1 MRFKKGGSMNENFI
15 DIWSNALKI
24 LQEEI
29 SPVGYKTYVEVMV
42 PRLVDQ
48 NTICFLSP
56 SNYHIDVCKKR
67 YLDLIQNTLTFLTK
81 KNYTI
86 IFEAKEI
93 IPETNIQNEDQKP
106 YVQEISQTT
115 NDENIKYTNDT
126 KISEGEEEQQ
136 KENRTT
142 NVLNSKYTFENF
154 IVGSNNRFAHAAAYA
169 VYENPGKK
177 YNPLFIYGG
186 VGLGKTHLMQAIGNA
201 VLQKDPSVKLLYA
214 TGELFANELVS
225 AIMTNKNEAFR
236 KKYRNIDLLLI
247 DDIQF
252 LAGKEKCQEEFFHTF
267 NTLFESGKQ
276 IVLTS
281 EKPPKEIDM
290 LEDRLKTRFE
300 MGLSVDIQAPDYETR
315 LAILRKKTENEHYVI
330 NDDILVKIAS
340 RVKTNIR
347 ELEGVFNKL
356 VAYTSFTNNEL
367 TDSVVDNTIESIL
380 VKNTKVL
387 TSKLIMQVVCKFFN
401 IKVTDIVSAK
411 KSNSIVYP
419 RQIAMYLCREL
430 ANMSFPNI
438 GKDFGGRD
446 HSTVLHA
453 YAKIKEEYE
462 NNSET
467 KDLIE
472 EMKKNLSVAN

>member
-1 MRFKKGGSMNENFI
+1 MEKNFI
-15 DIWSNALKI
+15 EIWSQALEI

-42 PRLVDQ
+42 PRLVDE
-48 NTICFLSP
+48 NTLCFLSP
-56 SNYHIDVCKKR
+56 SNYHIDICKKR
-67 YLDLIQNTLTFLTK
+67 YLDLIENTLSFLTK
-81 KNYTI
+81 KSYNIT
-86 IFEAKEI
+86 FEAKEL
-93 IPETNIQNEDQKP
+93 IPDN
-106 YVQEISQTT
+106 S
-115 NDENIKYTNDT
+115 
-126 KISEGEEEQQ
+126 EEEEIKVNNNVELQTP
-136 KENRTT
+136 KENFNNTSNSTVEVKEPKESMPDDTR
-142 NVLNSKYTFENF
+142 LNPRYTFENF
-154 IVGSNNRFAHAAAYA
+154 IIGSNNRFANAAAVA
-169 VYENPGKK
+169 VAENPGTK

-201 VLQKDPSVKLLYA
+201 MYKNNPNIKMIYA

-225 AIMTNKNEAFR
+225 AIMTDKNESFR

-281 EKPPKEIDM
+281 EKPPKEIPL

-315 LAILRKKTENEHYVI
+315 LAILRKKAEKERYII
-330 NDDILVKIAS
+330 NDDILVKIATK
-340 RVKTNIR
+340 VKTNIR

-356 VAYTSFTNNEL
+356 VAYTSFTNNDL
-367 TDSVVDNTIESIL
+367 TDDVVENTIESIL

-401 IKVTDIVSAK
+401 IKVSDMVSDK
-411 KSNSIVYP
+411 RSNNVAYP
-419 RQIAMYLCREL
+419 RQIAMYLCREV
-430 ANMSFPNI
+430 ANMSFPGI

-453 YAKIKEEYE
+453 YSKIKDEYE
-462 NNSET
+462 KNSET

-472 EMKKNLSVAN
+472 DIKKALSIAD

>member
-1 MRFKKGGSMNENFI
+1 MEKNFAQ
-15 DIWSNALKI
+15 IWSEALEI
-24 LQEEI
+24 LKNEM
-29 SPVGYKTYVEVMV
+29 SPVGYKTYVEVIS
-42 PRLVDQ
+42 PRLVDE
-48 NTICFLSP
+48 NTICFILP
-56 SNYHIDVCKKR
+56 SSYHIDICKKR
-67 YLDLIQNTLTFLTK
+67 FLDLIENTLTMLTNK
-81 KNYTI
+81 SYDI
-86 IFEAKEI
+86 IFESKEI
-93 IPETNIQNEDQKP
+93 IPDAIEEKIEEKNVVNIQKATNEEIEQNTLYNNSIQNSSVQETNE
-106 YVQEISQTT
+106 VA
-115 NDENIKYTNDT
+115 
-126 KISEGEEEQQ
+126 G
-136 KENRTT
+136 
-142 NVLNSKYTFENF
+142 LNPKYTFENF
-154 IVGSNNRFAHAAAYA
+154 IIGSNNRFAHAASVA

-201 VLQKDPSVKLLYA
+201 MHKANPNIRIIYC
-214 TGELFANELVS
+214 TGEVFANEVIS
-225 AIMTNKNEAFR
+225 AIMNSQNESFR

-252 LAGKEKCQEEFFHTF
+252 LAGKNKCQEEFFHTF

-281 EKPPKEIDM
+281 EKPPKEIPM

-315 LAILRKKTENEHYVI
+315 LAILRKKAEKERYVI
-330 NDDILVKIAS
+330 NDDILVKIAT
-340 RVKTNIR
+340 RVKSNIR

-356 VAYTSFTNNEL
+356 VAYTSFTKTEL
-367 TDSVVDNTIESIL
+367 TDAIVDNTIESIL
-380 VKNTKVL
+380 VKNTKVI

-401 IKVTDIVSAK
+401 IKVQDMISTK
-411 KSNSIVYP
+411 RSNNVAFP
-419 RQIAMYLCREL
+419 RQIAMYLCREI

-453 YAKIKEEYE
+453 YSKISNDY
-462 NNSET
+462 NNNPET

-472 EMKKNLSVAN
+472 DIKKSLSIED

>member
-1 MRFKKGGSMNENFI
+1 MI
-15 DIWSNALKI
+15 IWAQALEV

-29 SPVGYKTYVEVMV
+29 SPVGYKTYVDVMV
-42 PRLVDQ
+42 PRLVDE
-48 NTICFLSP
+48 NTLCFLSP
-56 SNYHIDVCKKR
+56 SNYHIDICKKR

-81 KNYTI
+81 KSYNI

-93 IPETNIQNEDQKP
+93 IPESNSNDNEDVPYKNVSIQN
-106 YVQEISQTT
+106 QTT
-115 NDENIKYTNDT
+115 NEENSNREETKTNSAITIKET
-126 KISEGEEEQQ
+126 KEKNI
-136 KENRTT
+136 
-142 NVLNSKYTFENF
+142 LNSKYTFENF

-169 VYENPGKK
+169 VYENPGNK

-201 VLQKDPSVKLLYA
+201 ILQQNPDTKIIYA

-225 AIMTNKNEAFR
+225 AIMTDKNEAFR

-281 EKPPKEIDM
+281 EKPPKEIYQ

-300 MGLSVDIQAPDYETR
+300 MGLSVDIQTPDYETR
-315 LAILRKKTENEHYVI
+315 LAILRKKAQTERYVI
-330 NDDILVKIAS
+330 NDDILIKIATK
-340 RVKTNIR
+340 VKSNIR

-356 VAYTSFTNNEL
+356 VAYTSFTNNDL
-367 TDSVVDNTIESIL
+367 TDAVVDNTIESIL
-380 VKNTKVL
+380 VKNTKIL
-387 TSKLIMQVVCKFFN
+387 TSKLVMQVVCKFFN
-401 IKVTDIVSAK
+401 IKVSDMVSDK
-411 KSNSIVYP
+411 RSNSVAFP
-419 RQIAMYLCREL
+419 RQIAMYLCREI

-453 YAKIKEEYE
+453 YSKIKEEYD
-462 NNSET
+462 NNLET

-472 EMKKNLSVAN
+472 DIKKALSIAD

>member
-1 MRFKKGGSMNENFI
+1 MEKNFI
-15 DIWSNALKI
+15 EIWSQALEI

-42 PRLVDQ
+42 PRLVDE
-48 NTICFLSP
+48 NTLCFLSP
-56 SNYHIDVCKKR
+56 SNYHIDICKKR
-67 YLDLIQNTLTFLTK
+67 YLDLIENTLSFLTK
-81 KNYTI
+81 KSYNIT
-86 IFEAKEI
+86 FEAKEI
-93 IPETNIQNEDQKP
+93 IPDN
-106 YVQEISQTT
+106 S
-115 NDENIKYTNDT
+115 
-126 KISEGEEEQQ
+126 EEENTVKTGSELQTPNEKINNTNKNIEV
-136 KENRTT
+136 KETKDNSAEVSR
-142 NVLNSKYTFENF
+142 LNPRYTFENF
-154 IVGSNNRFAHAAAYA
+154 IIGSNNRFANAAAVA
-169 VYENPGKK
+169 VAENPGTK

-201 VLQKDPSVKLLYA
+201 MYKNNPNIKMIYA

-225 AIMTNKNEAFR
+225 AIMTDKNESFR

-281 EKPPKEIDM
+281 EKPPKEIPL

-315 LAILRKKTENEHYVI
+315 LAILRKKAEKERYII
-330 NDDILVKIAS
+330 NDDILVKIATK
-340 RVKTNIR
+340 VKTNIR

-356 VAYTSFTNNEL
+356 VAYTSFTNNKL
-367 TDSVVDNTIESIL
+367 TNEVVDNTIESIL

-401 IKVTDIVSAK
+401 IKVSDMVSDK
-411 KSNSIVYP
+411 RSNNVAYP
-419 RQIAMYLCREL
+419 RQIAMYLCREV
-430 ANMSFPNI
+430 ANMSFPSI

-453 YAKIKEEYE
+453 YSKIKDEYE
-462 NNSET
+462 KNSET
-467 KDLIE
+467 KDLVEDI
-472 EMKKNLSVAN
+472 KKALSIAD

>member
-1 MRFKKGGSMNENFI
+1 MEENFMQ
-15 DIWSNALKI
+15 IWSQALEI

-42 PRLVDQ
+42 PRLVDE
-48 NTICFLSP
+48 NTLCFLSP
-56 SNYHIDVCKKR
+56 SNYHIEICKKR
-67 YLDLIQNTLTFLTK
+67 FLDLIQNTLTFLTK
-81 KNYTI
+81 KSYNI
-86 IFEAKEI
+86 IFEAKEL
-93 IPETNIQNEDQKP
+93 IPDNSNENEEIEETSNLQSN
-106 YVQEISQTT
+106 VQTT
-115 NDENIKYTNDT
+115 KDKV
-126 KISEGEEEQQ
+126 EEENTKDTSINVLNTK
-136 KENRTT
+136 KENYG
-142 NVLNSKYTFENF
+142 LNSKYTFDNF
-154 IVGSNNRFAHAAAYA
+154 IIGSNNRFAHAAAIA
-169 VYENPGKK
+169 VSENPGKK

-201 VLQKDPSVKLLYA
+201 ILENNPDLKMIYA

-225 AIMTNKNEAFR
+225 AIMTDKNESFR

-276 IVLTS
+276 IILTS
-281 EKPPKEIDM
+281 EKPPKEINL

-315 LAILRKKTENEHYVI
+315 LAILRKKAEKERYVI

-340 RVKTNIR
+340 RVKSNIR

-367 TDSVVDNTIESIL
+367 TDAVVDNTIESIL

-401 IKVTDIVSAK
+401 IKVSDIVSDK
-411 KSNSIVYP
+411 RSNSVAYP

-430 ANMSFPNI
+430 ANLSFPNI

-453 YAKIKEEYE
+453 YSKIKDEYDK
-462 NNSET
+462 NSET
-467 KDLIE
+467 RDLIE
-472 EMKKNLSVAN
+472 DIKKALSIEG